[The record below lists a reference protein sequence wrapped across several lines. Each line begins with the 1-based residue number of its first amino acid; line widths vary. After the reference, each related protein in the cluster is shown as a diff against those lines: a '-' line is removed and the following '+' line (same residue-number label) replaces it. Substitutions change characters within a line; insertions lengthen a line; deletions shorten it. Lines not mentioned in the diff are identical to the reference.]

1 MQPTES
7 QNRLVY
13 VVDDDEAVR
22 DSTCWLLKSVGI
34 VPADFPS
41 ADLFLEHFEPAKA
54 GCILLDLHMPGLSG
68 LELLE
73 LMRAREIETPVIVIS
88 GRRDPLLNEMAK
100 KAGAMAILSKPSSD
114 EELLALVQHALTLSS

>member
-34 VPADFPS
+34 VPADFSS
-41 ADLFLEHFEPAKA
+41 ADLFLEHFEPTKA
-54 GCILLDLHMPGLSG
+54 GCILLDLHMPGLGG

-73 LMRAREIETPVIVIS
+73 LIRAREIGTPVIVIS
-88 GRRDPLLNEMAK
+88 GRRDPLLDEMVR

-114 EELLALVQHALTLSS
+114 EELLALVQHALTLSN